1 MKLKEAIQILKE
13 HNEWRRFQG
22 ANNMPTES
30 YPSMAHPRELGMAID
45 TVVSHFESKKTD
57 NNCLA
62 CGIKIEGETHHCDV
76 CLCKGIEDYK
86 E

>member
-1 MKLKEAIQILKE
+1 MKLKEAIQILKD
-13 HNEWRRFQG
+13 HNTWRRFRG

-30 YPSMAHPRELGMAID
+30 YPIMPHPSELGMAID
-45 TVVSHFESKKTD
+45 IVVSHFESKKTD

-62 CGIKIEGETHHCDV
+62 CGNKTEDKADHCQV
-76 CLCKGIEDYK
+76 CHCRGNESYK

>member
-45 TVVSHFESKKTD
+45 IVVSHFESKKTD

-62 CGIKIEGETHHCDV
+62 CGNKTEDKADHCQV
-76 CLCKGIEDYK
+76 CHCRGNESCKE
-86 E
+86 